1 MMKILEILTVIC
13 SLAFI
18 YLIIKEQII
27 GWIWGIAASFI
38 SVYIFYHS
46 KLYAE
51 SFLYFFYVIAG
62 IYGYFN
68 WKKSAK
74 NSEFNIG
81 EWQPKVH
88 SAGIFVCVFLS
99 VLLGHVLK
107 NYTDAKLPRA
117 DSFSTVFSIYATYL
131 EAKKILSAW
140 LFWIALNL
148 FSIWLYYSRDL
159 PIYASLMVVY
169 SVLSVV
175 GYRTWRKKM
184 QLQRVG

>member
-18 YLIIKEQII
+18 YLIIRENIT
-27 GWIWGIAASFI
+27 GWIWGVTSSFI
-38 SVYIFYHS
+38 SVYIFYQS

-74 NSEFNIG
+74 NSEFKIG
-81 EWQPKVH
+81 EWQPNVH
-88 SAGIFVCVFLS
+88 SAGIFVCIILS
-99 VLLGHVLK
+99 VILGYILK
-107 NYTDAKLPRA
+107 NYTDAKLPMA

-131 EAKKILSAW
+131 EAKKFYLLGFFGLHSTCFQFGYITAE
-140 LFWIALNL
+140 
-148 FSIWLYYSRDL
+148 
-159 PIYASLMVVY
+159 IYRYMPH
-169 SVLSVV
+169 
-175 GYRTWRKKM
+175 
-184 QLQRVG
+184 